1 MIGCKGLNFKF
12 VICNPCYSSLSSTI
26 LPPFWFILSPLE
38 SICFNKLFKCFIPVK
53 GDPLTTFNCV
63 APVITECSN
72 TFEASVT
79 YWSNAMDILLT
90 SSLSLARL
98 PELGLL
104 VSSLYFFGSQWRRGT
119 EIEVS
124 SPMIQSRSKWTFH
137 SGLQCTNHSAA
148 AHRFKAFISLKSLF
162 IEINHAGS
170 LCSLLISMILFSQRY
185 LLSIR
190 GPSSYPS

>member
-1 MIGCKGLNFKF
+1 MSSQRNAFTPYEWLASNFYFQYHPSIKHKAGHENKGNDPQFKKLLIVKQILLVRTIGNVKRTMWRMWILMIGCKGLNFKF

-38 SICFNKLFKCFIPVK
+38 SICFNKLFKCFIPVN

-72 TFEASVT
+72 TFEVSVT

-104 VSSLYFFGSQWRRGT
+104 VSSLYFFGS
-119 EIEVS
+119 
-124 SPMIQSRSKWTFH
+124 
-137 SGLQCTNHSAA
+137 
-148 AHRFKAFISLKSLF
+148 
-162 IEINHAGS
+162 
-170 LCSLLISMILFSQRY
+170 
-185 LLSIR
+185 
-190 GPSSYPS
+190 